1 MIIEDLESHIIYECH
16 DIEYLIDDDVA
27 IGEVYLD
34 GKLVFQ
40 TDDVYDNISL
50 RVEFD
55 KKFTIIEGEENEDL
69 FAENYDY

>member
-1 MIIEDLESHIIYECH
+1 MIIEDLESHIIYECD

-40 TDDVYDNISL
+40 TDDIYDNISL
-50 RVEFD
+50 RTEFD